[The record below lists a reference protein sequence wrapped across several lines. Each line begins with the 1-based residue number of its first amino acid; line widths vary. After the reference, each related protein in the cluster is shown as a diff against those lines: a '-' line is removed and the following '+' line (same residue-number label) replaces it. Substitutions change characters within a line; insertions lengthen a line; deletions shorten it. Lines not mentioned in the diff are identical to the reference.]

1 MTRSSLP
8 AWQALQSHAKDMQT
22 QSIKAMFDADNQRFD
37 NFSLRLPGLLFD
49 YSKQNINQQTMS
61 LFEQLAQQ
69 CDFDTW
75 RDKMFAGERINITED
90 RSVLH
95 VALRADTSKPLEVD
109 GENVSA
115 QVAEQ
120 LAKMKAFCDKVQSG
134 QWLGFTGKPMR
145 HIVSIGVGG
154 SNLGPE
160 MATNALKH
168 YKQTNLSVHY
178 ASNVDGNQIADVL
191 DAVDL
196 EATLFVVSSKT
207 FTTSETMTNA
217 NTAMQYLV
225 DALGDKAAIGKHFV
239 AVSTNTEKVTEFGI
253 DADNIFDMWD
263 WVGGR
268 FSLWSTIGLPI
279 ALYLGFEHFEQLLL
293 GARNVDEH
301 FESAPLGQ
309 NVPFIMAC
317 LSIWNCS
324 FLNARSQVILPYDQV
339 LNRLT
344 AYLQQAEMESN
355 GKHVNFSGNTVD
367 YNTVPTIWGEIGIN
381 GQHAFYQY
389 LHQGNN
395 IVPADF
401 IGSITPIRHM
411 AHHHDILIANML
423 AQAEAFMTGVSESD
437 VRDSLAKAG
446 KSQQVIDEL
455 AAHKVHQGN
464 RPSSMFLFDKIT
476 PFSLGQL
483 IAMYEHK
490 IFSQGILLEVCSFDQ
505 WGVELG
511 KGLAN
516 NIHAEIL
523 ADGDVDG
530 HDSSTRSLINYYKA
544 NKS

>member
-8 AWQALQSHAKDMQT
+8 AWQALQTHAKDMQT

-95 VALRADTSKPLEVD
+95 VALRRDTSKPLDVD

-355 GKHVNFSGNTVD
+355 GKHVNFSGDTVD

-423 AQAEAFMTGVSESD
+423 AQAEAFMAGVSESE

-455 AAHKVHQGN
+455 ASHKVHQGN

-530 HDSSTRSLINYYKA
+530 HDSSTRALINYYKA